1 MCWKNK
7 EVGGVK
13 KSSSDETWNGFKFLL
28 RMWSTIGCH
37 MSIQHEFNNNGVD
50 HHVDM
55 TNRNGHRCEKTGE
68 KQIELSFSNRHEKI
82 AF

>member
-1 MCWKNK
+1 
-7 EVGGVK
+7 
-13 KSSSDETWNGFKFLL
+13 
-28 RMWSTIGCH
+28 
-37 MSIQHEFNNNGVD
+37 MSIQNEFNNNGVD

>member
-1 MCWKNK
+1 MVSNSCLEC
-7 EVGGVK
+7 EVL
-13 KSSSDETWNGFKFLL
+13 SDAICPFNMK
-28 RMWSTIGCH
+28 
-37 MSIQHEFNNNGVD
+37 FNNNGVD
-50 HHVDM
+50 HHVDV